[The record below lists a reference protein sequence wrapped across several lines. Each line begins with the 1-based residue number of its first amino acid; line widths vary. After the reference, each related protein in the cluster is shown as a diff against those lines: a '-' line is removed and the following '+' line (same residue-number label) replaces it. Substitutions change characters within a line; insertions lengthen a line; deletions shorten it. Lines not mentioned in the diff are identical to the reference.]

1 MADTGE
7 DVISFGHPGNDAGA
21 DADEAI
27 ESLFHAHYPHLA
39 YIAFSLVG
47 DWDLGEQIAQE
58 SFLRIWRRWRW
69 LKDKQAAPFY
79 LRRTVVNLSRE
90 TIRRRMIERRVM
102 RVQGAERPPG
112 PAPDPAEALAVR
124 QAIAALPA
132 RKRECVVLRYL
143 IGMTEAETARVLG
156 VSVGT
161 VKSQTHKGLSQ
172 LRDHLGA
179 PFAAQR
185 PVTDAPIAPARNTR

>member
-1 MADTGE
+1 VAETGE
-7 DVISFGHPGNDAGA
+7 DVLSLGRPGKDVGA

-27 ESLFHAHYPHLA
+27 ESLFHAHYPRLA
-39 YIAFSLVG
+39 YTAFSLVG
-47 DWDLGEQIAQE
+47 DWDLAEQIAQE

-69 LKDKQAAPFY
+69 INDKQAAPFY
-79 LRRTVVNLSRE
+79 LQRTVVNLSRE
-90 TIRRRMIERRVM
+90 TIRRRMVERRVM
-102 RVQGAERPPG
+102 RAQGAERQPG
-112 PAPDPAEALAVR
+112 PAPDPAETLALR

-156 VSVGT
+156 VSLGT

-172 LRDHLGA
+172 MRDQLGTLLA
-179 PFAAQR
+179 TEGPG
-185 PVTDAPIAPARNTR
+185 TDSPIAPERNKR

>member
-1 MADTGE
+1 VAETGE
-7 DVISFGHPGNDAGA
+7 AAISFGRGGKDAGA

-27 ESLFHAHYPHLA
+27 ESLFHAHYPRLA

-47 DWDLGEQIAQE
+47 DWDLAEQIAQE

-69 LKDKQAAPFY
+69 INDKQAAPFY
-79 LRRTVVNLSRE
+79 LQRTVVNLARE
-90 TIRRRMIERRVM
+90 TIRRRVIERRAM
-102 RVQGAERPPG
+102 RAQGSAQLPG
-112 PAPDPAEALAVR
+112 PVPDPAEALALR

-161 VKSQTHKGLSQ
+161 VKSQTHKGLGL
-172 LRDHLGA
+172 LRDRLDGT
-179 PFAAQR
+179 PAAK
-185 PVTDAPIAPARNTR
+185 DAIAPERKTK